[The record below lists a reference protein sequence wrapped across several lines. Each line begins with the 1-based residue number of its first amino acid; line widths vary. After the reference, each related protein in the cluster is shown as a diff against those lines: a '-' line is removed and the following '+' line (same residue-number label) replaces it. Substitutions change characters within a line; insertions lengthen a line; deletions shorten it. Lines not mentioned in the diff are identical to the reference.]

1 MNREEHLQ
9 EQLATLTRHK
19 LKISDENILEKLN
32 ENRKEFRKLAA
43 DSRIHYKY
51 STDIERIY
59 DDILLIGGTEKDLL
73 SNMAICLPCLP
84 TWICRQFFCT

>member
-19 LKISDENILEKLN
+19 LKISSENILEKIN

-59 DDILLIGGTEKDLL
+59 DEILLVGGKEEALL
-73 SNMAICLPCLP
+73 DTISIC
-84 TWICRQFFCT
+84 CTKIQNDISL